1 MKLKC
6 VSPCTFFSQDS
17 PIDIKDSKGNI
28 FFFHTNTDR
37 KINFNLP
44 VGSYSTKNLLIQKDF
59 LPYEKLNDVKF
70 PINPKDFLVVVGNNK
85 HKATISMDNRTIL
98 VDRSIANHTYKPCKA
113 FIIGHE
119 IGHIIIGG
127 SKYDKSGKMILDAEK
142 WCDDFSRNYMLA
154 TGYNP
159 SQIKIA
165 SELLLNDFDRK
176 NCIHENTINLNLR
189 R

>member
-1 MKLKC
+1 MKLNC
-6 VSPCTFFSQDS
+6 ISPCTFFSQDS
-17 PIDIKDSKGNI
+17 PIEILDDKGNI
-28 FFFHTNTDR
+28 FFYHPNSDR

-44 VGSYSTKNLLIQKDF
+44 VGKFQTKNILIQKDF
-59 LPYEKLNDVKF
+59 APYEKLNPATF
-70 PINPKDFLVVVGNNK
+70 SIRPQDFLVVVGKNP
-85 HKATISMDNRTIL
+85 HKATISMKNKTIL
-98 VDRSIANHTYKPCKA
+98 VDKEIANHKYKPCKA

-127 SKYDKSGKMILDAEK
+127 SQYDRSGKMVFDAEK

-165 SELLLNDFDRK
+165 SELMLSDASRK